1 MNLTELI
8 NQFNNLR
15 VKIRDFRS
23 KEQDNQASV
32 YFLRDKEGGMWF
44 LGIYSNKFEDRYET
58 ILSSDS
64 HQLFTNFLDESGFK
78 PPVVVWHEP
87 KLSEDFWVG
96 MWNTFHKDMPTLQG
110 IVDRIYKDTAFAK
123 TERVFYMNG
132 FSFVLAKVL
141 PDKMH
146 VAEALSRESGL
157 GMSHGFVAGN
167 LDDNIIQKYFS
178 FEFTVLPR
186 SRAGN
191 FITGTLF
198 GNTRAMEK
206 SMDLDPDKRKF
217 LERVL
222 GEGIVEKLDVTTRET
237 EQAFEEVLSYRD
249 NNVEEDMTNTNKN
262 QTTEVEETVETDPV
276 VDETQETEVVEET
289 PSADPAES
297 ITISQ
302 LEEFLTPV
310 KDILT
315 GMAADLQALR
325 ESDEQKTAQIGTLT
339 EQVEILR
346 RSDDDKIAAQV
357 APQNFWS
364 GIGGYQG
371 SRATDNVV
379 DPAKTTTTREEP
391 KLPNT
396 GIDPDDPF
404 SNLIGMAFKQAGG
417 G

>member
-1 MNLTELI
+1 
-8 NQFNNLR
+8 
-15 VKIRDFRS
+15 
-23 KEQDNQASV
+23 
-32 YFLRDKEGGMWF
+32 
-44 LGIYSNKFEDRYET
+44 
-58 ILSSDS
+58 
-64 HQLFTNFLDESGFK
+64 
-78 PPVVVWHEP
+78 
-87 KLSEDFWVG
+87 
-96 MWNTFHKDMPTLQG
+96 
-110 IVDRIYKDTAFAK
+110 
-123 TERVFYMNG
+123 
-132 FSFVLAKVL
+132 
-141 PDKMH
+141 
-146 VAEALSRESGL
+146 
-157 GMSHGFVAGN
+157 
-167 LDDNIIQKYFS
+167 
-178 FEFTVLPR
+178 
-186 SRAGN
+186 
-191 FITGTLF
+191 
-198 GNTRAMEK
+198 
-206 SMDLDPDKRKF
+206 MDLDPDKRKF

-249 NNVEEDMTNTNKN
+249 NNVEEDMTNTDKN

-310 KDILT
+310 KNILT